1 MIEKRKRGEV
11 TNMFGVGLLT
21 GMVLGGIASLF
32 LLCMVIAGSRA
43 DHRMEQARSETG
55 EPDGIE
61 RSGTAEDSRGKEE
74 GRRIQFVDIYNQN
87 LFCIE
92 DREGIELFYENGDRQ
107 TCLCHYLD
115 RRHVSIDGKRWE
127 ILAFARRMDKR
138 KIVFIPL
145 SKQRREGGVVA

>member
-1 MIEKRKRGEV
+1 
-11 TNMFGVGLLT
+11 MFIVRLLT
-21 GMVLGGIASLF
+21 GMVLGGMVSLF
-32 LLCMVIAGSRA
+32 LLCMVIAGSSA
-43 DHRMEQARSETG
+43 DHRMEQARNETG

-61 RSGTAEDSRGKEE
+61 QSGTAEDRKEKE
-74 GRRIQFVDIYNQN
+74 DGRRIQFVDIYNQN
-87 LFCIE
+87 LFYIE
-92 DREGIELFYENGDRQ
+92 DGEGIELFYENGDRQ

-127 ILAFARRMDKR
+127 MLAFARRMDKR

>member
-1 MIEKRKRGEV
+1 
-11 TNMFGVGLLT
+11 MFIVGLLT
-21 GMVLGGIASLF
+21 GMVLGGMVSLF

-61 RSGTAEDSRGKEE
+61 QSGTAEDRRGKED
-74 GRRIQFVDIYNQN
+74 GRRIQFVDIRNQN
-87 LFCIE
+87 LFSIK
-92 DREGIELFYENGDRQ
+92 DGEGIELFYENGDRQ

-138 KIVFIPL
+138 KIVFIPS